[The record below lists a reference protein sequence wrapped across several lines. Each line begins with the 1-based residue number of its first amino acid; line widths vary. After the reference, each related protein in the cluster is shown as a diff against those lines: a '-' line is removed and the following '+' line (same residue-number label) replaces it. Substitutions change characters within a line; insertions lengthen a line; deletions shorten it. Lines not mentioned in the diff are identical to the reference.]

1 MNINSNDHLF
11 YPYSIKINTCSGSC
25 NNVNDL
31 YANLCVPDVVEGKN
45 VKVFNLMS
53 RTNEERYIGRHE
65 TCRCKCRLDA
75 IVCDIRQRWNKDKCR
90 FECKELIDRGR
101 WDKGFIWSPSNCKCE
116 CDKPCDVSEYLYYEN
131 CKCRNK
137 LFDKLVEECSKIL
150 MKMKCLV

>member
-31 YANLCVPDVVEGKN
+31 YANLCVPDVVEVKN
-45 VKVFNLMS
+45 VKLFNLMS
-53 RTNEERYIGRHE
+53 RTNEERYIGWHQ
-65 TCRCKCRLDA
+65 
-75 IVCDIRQRWNKDKCR
+75 IWNKDKCR

-116 CDKPCDVSEYLYYEN
+116 CDKPCDVSEN

-150 MKMKCLV
+150 MKMK